1 MSLFSKNN
9 TTKRS
14 KRKSKAKRAR
24 ASTGRA
30 KAFLWWLMGL
40 ATSLVLMMVFVLSD
54 HGLYE
59 LYQLKRQQAMIEE
72 RIQEL
77 EIENEQMAEEKQRLE
92 SDMEYIERL
101 ARERYRMAREGEKV
115 FRVIPKSE
123 GTTSK

>member
-1 MSLFSKNN
+1 MGFFSKKN
-9 TTKRS
+9 TTKQS

-24 ASTGRA
+24 ESTGRA

-59 LYQLKRQQAMIEE
+59 LYQLKRQQSMIEE

-77 EIENEQMAEEKQRLE
+77 EIENEQMADEKQRLE

-123 GTTSK
+123 NSTPQ